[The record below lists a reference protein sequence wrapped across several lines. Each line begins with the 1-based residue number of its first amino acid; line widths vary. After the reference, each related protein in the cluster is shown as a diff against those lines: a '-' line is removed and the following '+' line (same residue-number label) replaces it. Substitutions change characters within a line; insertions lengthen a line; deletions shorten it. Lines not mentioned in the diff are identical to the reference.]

1 MYPLLTNIN
10 SQFID
15 ECGKPLAGGK
25 VYTYEANTTTL
36 KPTYADTEGTSVNTN
51 PIVLDEFGRAKIHAA
66 DGAYRIRVLNKKGA
80 LVADVAKISRYVTS
94 TELDEFLQTIEDS
107 LNELSQVKETLDT
120 VTETAINNQKGV
132 ADGLAPLDS
141 AGLVDID
148 YLPKGFDFILYLPIP
163 YPLATPPT
171 GFILMDGSDINH
183 DTQPNLSALY
193 GAKLPDMRGLVIRGL
208 DNGKGVDTGRSTLSI
223 QEDAIK
229 THTLKTMVGGDN
241 NSVRGADTNAATT
254 SSTGPTGSW
263 GDVQVK
269 YDGATETRMKNMAW
283 NYIVKNG

>member
-10 SQFID
+10 TQFID
-15 ECGKPLAGGK
+15 DCGRPLAGGK
-25 VYTYEANTTTL
+25 VYTYEANTTTP
-36 KPTYADTEGTSVNTN
+36 KATYADTEGLAVNTN
-51 PIVLDEFGRAKIHAA
+51 PVILDESGRANIHL
-66 DGAYRIRVLNKKGA
+66 DTGAYRIRVLNKKGA
-80 LVADVAKISRYVTS
+80 LIADTPEISRYVVR
-94 TELDEFLQTIEDS
+94 TELDTFIAEIQSGVDE
-107 LNELSQVKETLDT
+107 LNQIKETLDT
-120 VTETAINNQKGV
+120 VTDTAINNQKGV
-132 ADGLAPLDS
+132 VDGLAPLNS
-141 AGLVDID
+141 EGLVDID

-208 DNGKGVDTGRSTLSI
+208 DNGREVDKDRVILSV

-229 THTLKTMVGGDN
+229 THTLKTMVGGDAN
-241 NSVRGADTNAATT
+241 NAHNTNPAAAVTT
-254 SSTGPTGSW
+254 TEYATNVW
-263 GDVQVK
+263 GEAQVK

>member
-15 ECGKPLAGGK
+15 DCGKPLAGGK
-25 VYTYEANTTTL
+25 VYTYEANTTTP
-36 KPTYADTEGTSVNTN
+36 KPTYADIEGLAANTN
-51 PIVLDEFGRAKIHAA
+51 PVILDESGRANIHL
-66 DGAYRIRVLNKKGA
+66 DVGSYRIRVLNKKGA
-80 LVADVAKISRYVTS
+80 LIADTPEISRYVVR
-94 TELDEFLQTIEDS
+94 TELDTFIAEIQSGVDE
-107 LNELSQVKETLDT
+107 LNQVKETLDT
-120 VTETAINNQKGV
+120 VADTAINNQKGV

-141 AGLVDID
+141 EGLVDIS

-171 GFILMDGSDINH
+171 GFILMDGGDIDH
-183 DTQPNLSALY
+183 ETQPNLSALY

-208 DNGKGVDTGRSTLSI
+208 DNGKEIDTGRAILSV

-254 SSTGPTGSW
+254 SSTGPTSAW
-263 GDVQVK
+263 GEVQVK

>member
-15 ECGKPLAGGK
+15 DCGKPLAGGK
-25 VYTYEANTTTL
+25 VYTYEANTTTP
-36 KPTYADTEGTSVNTN
+36 KPTYADIEGLAVNTN
-51 PIVLDEFGRAKIHAA
+51 PIILDESGRANIHL
-66 DGAYRIRVLNKKGA
+66 DTGAYRIRVLNKKGA
-80 LVADVAKISRYVTS
+80 LIADTPEISRYVVR
-94 TELDEFLQTIEDS
+94 TELDTFIAEIQSGVDE
-107 LNELSQVKETLDT
+107 LNQIKETLDT
-120 VTETAINNQKGV
+120 VTDTAINNQKGV
-132 ADGLAPLDS
+132 ADGLAPLNS
-141 AGLVDID
+141 EGLVDIS

-183 DTQPNLSALY
+183 ETQPNLSALY

-208 DNGKGVDTGRSTLSI
+208 DNGKGIDTGRAVLSV

-241 NSVRGADTNAATT
+241 NGVRGADTNAATT
-254 SSTGPTGSW
+254 SSTGPTSAW

>member
-15 ECGKPLAGGK
+15 DCGKPLAGGK
-25 VYTYEANTTTL
+25 VYTYEANTTTP
-36 KPTYADTEGTSVNTN
+36 KATYADTEGSAVNTN
-51 PIVLDEFGRAKIHAA
+51 PVILDESGRANIHL
-66 DGAYRIRVLNKKGA
+66 DVGSYRIRVLNKKGA
-80 LVADVAKISRYVTS
+80 LIADTPEISRYVVR
-94 TELDEFLQTIEDS
+94 TELDTFIAEIQSGVDE
-107 LNELSQVKETLDT
+107 LNQIKETLDT
-120 VTETAINNQKGV
+120 VADTAINNQKGV

-141 AGLVDID
+141 EGLVDIS

-163 YPLATPPT
+163 YPLVTPPT

-183 DTQPNLSALY
+183 ETQPNLSALY

-208 DNGKGVDTGRSTLSI
+208 DNGKGIDTGRAILSV

-229 THTLKTMVGGDN
+229 THTLKTMVGGDAN
-241 NSVRGADTNAATT
+241 NAHNTNPAAAVTT
-254 SSTGPTGSW
+254 TEYATAVW
-263 GDVQVK
+263 GEAQVK